1 MNTSSILVVDRNEH
15 SRTALVRT
23 LEQAGYR
30 AKGFETGGGM
40 LAVLGPSASTPP
52 YGLVLLDWDLPKR
65 SVHEVLCRLRDQ
77 HLELPVIVLIE
88 QSTPEQVGSA
98 IHLGAAHVL
107 EKPVSSSSLTRSVSR
122 VLSTSMSPHSLPHR
136 RIDAWIEMARR
147 HLSGDDHETARRYL
161 GAAIAARPSD
171 PELHTLLGIL
181 RAADGE
187 DDEARVCFERAL
199 TVDPDAGAA
208 QAHLDQLEAGTR
220 PILSDEGGVSY
231 AFRSEDNQA
240 DDSPRS
246 DPADASFQTPP
257 ASSGVP
263 YRILLCISVLG
274 APVSPNLIRFA
285 SSPARQWSDSQLAL
299 CRVVDTSPSST
310 EALDVALPGSGLE
323 SKTQLEA
330 LARQVSQSGTGAR
343 ALTVTEQRGPD
354 AARRAGVAMLTP
366 LNVQNT
372 EECSDIEPALSGAIQ
387 DYGVV
392 CVGASR
398 RSPLAQ
404 AVFGALPERIAR
416 MAGTVLVIAR
426 SEDALPYGVSLG
438 KQIRSQLS

>member
-1 MNTSSILVVDRNEH
+1 
-15 SRTALVRT
+15 
-23 LEQAGYR
+23 
-30 AKGFETGGGM
+30 
-40 LAVLGPSASTPP
+40 
-52 YGLVLLDWDLPKR
+52 
-65 SVHEVLCRLRDQ
+65 
-77 HLELPVIVLIE
+77 
-88 QSTPEQVGSA
+88 
-98 IHLGAAHVL
+98 
-107 EKPVSSSSLTRSVSR
+107 
-122 VLSTSMSPHSLPHR
+122 MSPHSLPHR
-136 RIDAWIEMARR
+136 RIDTWIEMARR

-171 PELHTLLGIL
+171 PEPHTLLGIL
-181 RAADGE
+181 HAADGE
-187 DDEARVCFERAL
+187 DDEARGCFERAL
-199 TVDPDAGAA
+199 TVDPDADAA
-208 QAHLDQLEAGTR
+208 QAHLGQLEAGTR
-220 PILSDEGGVSY
+220 PILSDEGGVFY
-231 AFRSEDNQA
+231 VFQSEDNQA
-240 DDSPRS
+240 DDSPCS

-263 YRILLCISVLG
+263 YRILLCISVLS
-274 APVSPNLIRFA
+274 APVNPNFIRFA
-285 SSPARQWSDSQLAL
+285 SSSARQWSDGQLVL

-330 LARQVSQSGTGAR
+330 LARQVSQSGTDAR

-372 EECSDIEPALSGAIQ
+372 EDCGDIEPALSSAIQ

-416 MAGTVLVIAR
+416 MADTVLVIAR